1 MIMVDYVQDPNLYGN
16 GIYTILSER
25 VCLENLESTRHQS
38 LEDAGRVI
46 LLRNS
51 LQPAVVSGSVSREDR
66 LEASSVTP
74 IHC

>member
-1 MIMVDYVQDPNLYGN
+1 MIMVDYVQRSKSIREEYILYSCKR
-16 GIYTILSER
+16 TS
-25 VCLENLESTRHQS
+25 LENLESTRHQS

>member
-1 MIMVDYVQDPNLYGN
+1 MYKDPNLYGN
-16 GIYTILSER
+16 GMEYILYSCER
-25 VCLENLESTRHQS
+25 TGLENLESTRHQS

-51 LQPAVVSGSVSREDR
+51 LQPAVVSGSVSGEDR